1 MHAGCHAESTG
12 QIRFSTACSAGNKD
26 VPVLC
31 DVVTGSKAEDV
42 RLIQLSAGMIIDV
55 GNGSIRLFKACMFD
69 EPFETVVLTAI
80 VFSIYEQAKS
90 IFEGKL
96 LNIPA

>member
-12 QIRFSTACSAGNKD
+12 KIRFSTACSTGNKD

-42 RLIQLSAGMIIDV
+42 RLIQLSARMIIDV
-55 GNGSIRLFKACMFD
+55 GNGSIWLFKACLFD
-69 EPFETVVLTAI
+69 KTFKTVVLTAI
-80 VFSIYEQAKS
+80 VLCIYKQSKA
-90 IFEGKL
+90 ILEG
-96 LNIPA
+96 